1 MDSLSTSTRLPS
13 RRSWLLTQFAVG
25 LLIGALA
32 LAWAMH
38 GLDMHLV
45 LQSLVNARYAW
56 VLVALACVIG
66 VALAKTARWG
76 ALYGVSDCRTP
87 FGELFSALMAS
98 QMVNVVIPIRV
109 GELVRIGLMKQSG
122 RPGAA
127 TLSTIV
133 VEKALDL
140 VAAGLMAFALVALSV
155 APGWLRESAVS
166 MLLVGLMLVVGLAVI
181 WLLRERMERLLA
193 RVLALGGW
201 LPEIWRGR
209 LLRVTS
215 TTLDAFGALAN
226 LRLLAR
232 VLFWTTVIWL
242 LSLLTMLI
250 LFAAFD
256 LALPVAAAVVLI
268 LAITFS
274 SIVPSP
280 PALVGVMHVIAVV
293 ALGEFGIP
301 QSEALGFGIV
311 MNIVLVA
318 PLIVLGGIAFWQRLV
333 ASWHML
339 RRHSLREVGRKL

>member
-1 MDSLSTSTRLPS
+1 MNSLSTSTRLPS
-13 RRSWLLTQFAVG
+13 RRSWLLTQLAVG
-25 LLIGALA
+25 FLIGALT

-38 GLDMHLV
+38 GLDMRLV
-45 LQSLVNARYAW
+45 LQSLVSARYAW
-56 VLVALACVIG
+56 VLVALVCVLG
-66 VALAKTARWG
+66 VAVAKTARWG
-76 ALYGVSDCRTP
+76 ALYGVSERRTP
-87 FGELFSALMAS
+87 FGELFSALVAS

-122 RPGAA
+122 LPGAA

-133 VEKALDL
+133 VEKAFDL

-155 APGWLRESAVS
+155 APGWLREPAVS
-166 MLLVGLMLVVGLAVI
+166 MLLVGVLLVIGLAVV
-181 WLLRERMERLLA
+181 WLLRGRMERMLA

-201 LPEIWRGR
+201 LPQVWQGR

-215 TTLDAFGALAN
+215 TTLDAFGTLTN
-226 LRLLAR
+226 LRLLTR
-232 VLFWTTVIWL
+232 VLFWTTVVWL
-242 LSLLTMLI
+242 LSLFNMLT

-280 PALVGVMHVIAVV
+280 PALVGVMHMIAVV
-293 ALGEFGIP
+293 ALGEYGVP

-318 PLIVLGGIAFWQRLV
+318 PLIVLGGVALWQRILS
-333 ASWHML
+333 SWHTL
-339 RRHSLREVGRKL
+339 RGHSLREIWRKL